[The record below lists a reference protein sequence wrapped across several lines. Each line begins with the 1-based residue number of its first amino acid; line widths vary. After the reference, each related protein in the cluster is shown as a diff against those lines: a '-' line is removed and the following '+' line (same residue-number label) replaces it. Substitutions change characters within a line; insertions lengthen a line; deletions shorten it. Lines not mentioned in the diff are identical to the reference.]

1 MTAYAKW
8 SKANEVRV
16 AFYNEH
22 VQKWSPEVDATYRIL
37 NNECDEL
44 FLQWRSAQTGKS
56 VEQVAYELNEKMHS
70 ARD

>member
-8 SKANEVRV
+8 SEASQSRV

-22 VQKWSPEVDATYRIL
+22 VQNWTPEVNATYHTMCDQ
-37 NNECDEL
+37 CDEL

-56 VEQVAYELNEKMHS
+56 VEQIAFDLNEKMHS